1 MGRRRPPGLDCD
13 KEAAMTDTMHWVGT
27 WTAAPAPGEGAAFS
41 NHTLRMIP
49 RVSIG
54 GRVLR
59 VRISNAYGAR
69 PLAIG
74 AAYVGLRSTGPGV
87 VPSSNRRL
95 TFGRETSA
103 TIAAGALIVSDPV
116 ELAVE
121 PLADVAVSVH
131 LPGDLPAS
139 FGITGRYARQTNYVS
154 PPGDFAAEE
163 VMPVGRLTDDW
174 YFVCGVDVLAPRQ
187 TGAIV
192 AVGDSLTD
200 ANISTHDGHHSWPS
214 QLARRLMARPSG
226 RPMAV
231 MNQGLGGNRILHD
244 IRGDSGLRR
253 FDRDVLAQ
261 PGVTHTIIMLGTN
274 DLRNRP
280 GKAEEEV
287 TAPQMIAGL
296 KQFAVR
302 GQARGIKVIGGTLTP
317 FENETFLPG
326 AWNPRR
332 EAVRQAVNEWLRK
345 AEGFDAIIDFDRALR
360 DPAHPTQMLP
370 IYDCGEHLHGEH
382 GRIARSLGERL
393 IVVDRVE
400 VAGRARVL
408 HEIGPRELLYPDLRQ
423 RVAFLH
429 VFPVA
434 PGGRHRFLLCLSP

>member
-1 MGRRRPPGLDCD
+1 
-13 KEAAMTDTMHWVGT
+13 MTDTAHWVGT
-27 WTAAPAPGEGAAFS
+27 WTAAPAPGEGAVFS
-41 NHTLRMIP
+41 NHTVRMVP
-49 RVSIG
+49 RVSLG
-54 GRVLR
+54 GSVVR
-59 VRISNAYGAR
+59 VRISNAYGTR

-74 AAYVGLRSTGPGV
+74 AARVGVRSAGPGV
-87 VPSSNRRL
+87 VAGSNRRV
-95 TFGRETSA
+95 TFGGEPTA

-116 ELAVE
+116 RLEVA
-121 PLADVAVSVH
+121 PLADLAVSVH

-139 FGITGRYARQTNYVS
+139 FGITGRYARQTNYIS
-154 PPGDFAAEE
+154 PPGDFAADE

-174 YFVCGVDVLAPRQ
+174 YFVCGVDVVAPRE
-187 TGAIV
+187 TGAVV

-214 QLARRLMARPSG
+214 QLARRLVARGRG

-261 PGVTHTIIMLGTN
+261 PGVTHTVIMLGTN

-296 KQFAVR
+296 KQLAVR
-302 GQARGIKVIGGTLTP
+302 GQAHGIKVIACTLTP

-332 EAVRQAVNEWLRK
+332 EAVRQGVNDWLRK
-345 AEGFDAIIDFDRALR
+345 GEAFDAVVDFDRALR
-360 DPAHPTQMLP
+360 DPDHPTSMLP
-370 IYDCGEHLHGEH
+370 IYDCGDHLHP
-382 GRIARSLGERL
+382 SDLGY
-393 IVVDRVE
+393 
-400 VAGRARVL
+400 RAMGDV
-408 HEIGPRELLYPDLRQ
+408 IDL
-423 RVAFLH
+423 ALFE
-429 VFPVA
+429 
-434 PGGRHRFLLCLSP
+434 

>member
-1 MGRRRPPGLDCD
+1 MR
-13 KEAAMTDTMHWVGT
+13 DTTHWVGT
-27 WTAAPAPGEGAAFS
+27 WTAAPAPGDGAAFN

-54 GRVLR
+54 GSTVR

-74 AAYVGLRSTGPGV
+74 AARVGVRSSGPAV
-87 VPSSNRRL
+87 VAGSNRRL
-95 TFGRETSA
+95 TFGGEPSA

-116 ELAVE
+116 RLEIP
-121 PLADVAVSVH
+121 PLSDLAVSVH

-139 FGITGRYARQTNYVS
+139 FGITGRYARQTNYIS
-154 PPGDFAAEE
+154 PPGDFAADD

-174 YFVCGVDVLAPRQ
+174 YFVCGVDVVAPRE

-214 QLARRLMARPSG
+214 QLARRLVARPGG

-261 PGVTHTIIMLGTN
+261 PSVTHAIIMLGTN

-296 KQFAVR
+296 RQLAVR
-302 GQARGIKVIGGTLTP
+302 GQARGITVIGATLTP

-332 EAVRQAVNEWLRK
+332 EAVRQEVNEWLRK
-345 AEGFDAIIDFDRALR
+345 AEAFDAIADFDRALR
-360 DPAHPTQMLP
+360 DPDHPSRMLP
-370 IYDCGEHLHGEH
+370 IYDCGDHLHP
-382 GRIARSLGERL
+382 SDLGY
-393 IVVDRVE
+393 
-400 VAGRARVL
+400 RAMGDA
-408 HEIGPRELLYPDLRQ
+408 IELAL
-423 RVAFLH
+423 FE
-429 VFPVA
+429 
-434 PGGRHRFLLCLSP
+434 